1 MTATRRLRGATLVA
15 AMAALP
21 RLAQAATGAEE
32 HMYEVVAAFGVL
44 VAAATAASIVVAR
57 RQRRAA
63 RAASSA
69 AAGAP
74 APSDPA
80 KTLRGR
86 RATQCNA

>member
-1 MTATRRLRGATLVA
+1 MTVTRRLRGAALVA
-15 AMAALP
+15 AMTALP
-21 RLAQAATGAEE
+21 RFAQAATGAEE

-63 RAASSA
+63 RAASS
-69 AAGAP
+69 GSVGGP
-74 APSDPA
+74 APSAPA
-80 KTLRGR
+80 KTLRDR